1 MTKILILIACF
12 ALITTQAQLT
22 QSAGLY
28 DVQLLSPTDFGATVE
43 TPTSTLAFTEYSV
56 LNNGNSFTVEVFIF

>member
-12 ALITTQAQLT
+12 ALITTQALLT
-22 QSAGLY
+22 QNARLY
-28 DVQLLSPTDFGATVE
+28 DAPLLSPTEFGATVE

-56 LNNGNSFTVEVFIF
+56 LNNGNSFAVQVFIF

>member
-12 ALITTQAQLT
+12 ALITTQAKLT
-22 QSAGLY
+22 QSVGLY